1 MLRRSGR
8 KAKKE
13 TAASTEPSAPAG
25 ESTHDFASTLG
36 GYELPTFPA
45 LVAEALNQLGDP
57 DSDMQTVASIVE
69 RDPGATAKVLRLVNS
84 VSFSP
89 RSKVTSVH
97 QGAMLL
103 GRNQL
108 ESLLISVGAH
118 GALPSPDC
126 SGFHQDRFWASAA
139 RRAVLARMIADR
151 VDPTR
156 RSENFTAALLQDMA
170 VPVLALRA
178 DTYGD
183 VLDHWHN
190 STDDLAD
197 IETSSYGWH
206 HGMVASWMGESWNF
220 PNDFISFMS
229 GHHHETEVTALLPAR
244 VVSPIREA
252 DSEGD
257 ERVIEEGAERLNLG
271 TDDLAEMIEASGEEA
286 LQLAQLLGG

>member
-8 KAKKE
+8 KAKADKAP
-13 TAASTEPSAPAG
+13 TQSVVPADSA
-25 ESTHDFASTLG
+25 ESNDFALTLG

-45 LVAEALNQLGDP
+45 LVAEALSQLGDP
-57 DSDMQTVASIVE
+57 ESDMQAVASTVE
-69 RDPGATAKVLRLVNS
+69 RDPGATARVLKLVNS
-84 VSFSP
+84 ASFSP

-118 GALPSPDC
+118 GALPRPDC
-126 SGFHQDRFWASAA
+126 VGFEQDRFWASAA
-139 RRAVLARMIADR
+139 RRAVLARMISDR

-170 VPVLALRA
+170 IPVLALRA
-178 DTYGD
+178 DTYGT
-183 VLDHWHN
+183 VLEHWHN
-190 STDDLAD
+190 STDDLAE

-206 HGMVASWMGESWNF
+206 HGMVASWMGETWNF
-220 PNDFISFMS
+220 PSDFTSFMS
-229 GHHHETEVTALLPAR
+229 GHHSETDVTALLPAR

-257 ERVIEEGAERLNLG
+257 ERVIEEGSLRLNLG
-271 TDDLAEMIEASGEEA
+271 TDDLSLMIEQSGEEA
-286 LQLAQLLGG
+286 NQLAQLLGD